1 LEREVKEILDDF
13 SSDETLKSTL
23 LKGKRV
29 DLAEEL
35 SKKKFTS
42 SITIISLIFRT
53 CSTNSR
59 KIRRIYSSIK
69 YRKIIFSFIFSLLII
84 ITHETYFFDICRKH
98 FLYSFIKD
106 YLKKLTVFVLFTV
119 TYRKT
124 NSRQKKTNKQ
134 KIHNLRFA

>member
-1 LEREVKEILDDF
+1 VKEILDDF

-69 YRKIIFSFIFSLLII
+69 Y
-84 ITHETYFFDICRKH
+84 
-98 FLYSFIKD
+98 
-106 YLKKLTVFVLFTV
+106 
-119 TYRKT
+119 
-124 NSRQKKTNKQ
+124 
-134 KIHNLRFA
+134 